1 MGSNPVPDGY
11 RSVIPYLVV
20 DNAAAAIDFYMGV
33 FGATEVVRMEKD
45 GKIGHAELA
54 RGDSHIM
61 LADEHPEMGYLSPR
75 SIGGKGLGTGVM
87 LYLPDVD
94 AVFARATAAGGTAER
109 EVQDQF
115 YGDRSGT
122 FVDPFGHRWIVA
134 THVEEVAP
142 EEMER
147 RMAEMESQAQAG

>member
-1 MGSNPVPDGY
+1 MSVNPVPEGY

-20 DNAAAAIDFYMGV
+20 DDGAAAIDFYVEV
-33 FGATEVVRMEKD
+33 FGATEVMRMDKD

-54 RGDSHIM
+54 IGDSHIM
-61 LADEHPEMGYLSPR
+61 LSDEHPEMGYLSPK
-75 SIGGKGLGTGVM
+75 SIGGKGLGSGIMV
-87 LYLPDVD
+87 YLPDVD
-94 AVFARATAAGGTAER
+94 AAFARATAAGGTAER
-109 EVQDQF
+109 QVEDQF

-134 THVEEVAP
+134 THVEDVAP

-147 RMAEMESQAQAG
+147 RMAEMEPQAG

>member
-1 MGSNPVPDGY
+1 MSVNPVPEGY
-11 RSVIPYLVV
+11 RSVIPYLIA
-20 DNAAAAIDFYMGV
+20 DNAAEAIDFYIQV
-33 FGATEVVRMEKD
+33 FGATEVMRMEKD

-54 RGDSHIM
+54 IGDSHIM
-61 LADEHPEMGYLSPR
+61 LSDEHPGMGYLSPR

-94 AVFARATAAGGTAER
+94 AVFARATAAGATAENQ
-109 EVQDQF
+109 VDDQF

-134 THVEEVAP
+134 THVEDVSA

-147 RMAEMESQAQAG
+147 RMAAMEPQAG

>member
-1 MGSNPVPDGY
+1 MSVNPVPEGY

-20 DNAAAAIDFYMGV
+20 DDAAAAIDFYVAV
-33 FGATEVVRMEKD
+33 FGATEVMRMERE

-54 RGDSHIM
+54 IGDSHIM
-61 LADEHPEMGYLSPR
+61 LADEHPEMGYRGPRAFGGSAVTIMVYLS
-75 SIGGKGLGTGVM
+75 
-87 LYLPDVD
+87 DVD
-94 AVFARATAAGGTAER
+94 AVFDRATAAGGTAER

-134 THVEEVAP
+134 THVEDVSP
-142 EEMER
+142 EDIER
-147 RMAEMESQAQAG
+147 RMAAMEPQAG

>member
-1 MGSNPVPDGY
+1 MSIHPVPEGY

-20 DNAAAAIDFYMGV
+20 DDAAAAIDFYINV
-33 FGATEVVRMEKD
+33 FGATEVMRMEME
-45 GKIGHAELA
+45 GRIGHAELA
-54 RGDSHIM
+54 IGDSHVM
-61 LADEHPEMGYLSPR
+61 LADEHPEMGYLSPK
-75 SIGGKGLGTGVM
+75 SVGGKGMGTAIM

-94 AVFARATAAGGTAER
+94 AVFARAQAAGATAER
-109 EVQDQF
+109 DVQDQF

-134 THVEEVAP
+134 THIEDVAP

-147 RMAEMESQAQAG
+147 RMAAMEPTG

>member
-1 MGSNPVPDGY
+1 MSVNPVPEGY

-20 DNAAAAIDFYMGV
+20 DDGAAAIDYYADV
-33 FGATEVVRMEKD
+33 FGATEVMRMEKD

-54 RGDSHIM
+54 IGDSHIM
-61 LADEHPEMGYLSPR
+61 LADEHPDMGYRGPKAF
-75 SIGGKGLGTGVM
+75 GGSAITIMV
-87 LYLPDVD
+87 YLPDVD
-94 AVFARATAAGGTAER
+94 AVFARAKTAGGTAER
-109 EVQDQF
+109 DVQDQF

-134 THVEEVAP
+134 THVEDVAP

-147 RMAEMESQAQAG
+147 RMAAMEPQAG

>member
-1 MGSNPVPDGY
+1 M
-11 RSVIPYLVV
+11 
-20 DNAAAAIDFYMGV
+20 
-33 FGATEVVRMEKD
+33 RMEKD

-54 RGDSHIM
+54 IGDSHVM
-61 LADEHPEMGYLSPR
+61 LADEHPEMGYFSPR

-109 EVQDQF
+109 QVEDQF

-134 THVEEVAP
+134 THVEDVAP

-147 RMAEMESQAQAG
+147 RMAAMEPQAG

>member
-1 MGSNPVPDGY
+1 MVNPVPEGY

-20 DNAAAAIDFYMGV
+20 DGAAAAIDFYVKV
-33 FGATEVVRMEKD
+33 FGAGEVMRMEHD
-45 GKIGHAELA
+45 GKIAHAEIA
-54 RGDSHIM
+54 IGDSHVM
-61 LADEHPEMGYLSPR
+61 LADESPEMGYRGPR
-75 SIGGKGLGTGVM
+75 AFGGSAITVM
-87 LYLPDVD
+87 VYLPDVD
-94 AVFARATAAGGTAER
+94 AVFGRAIDGGATAER

-134 THVEEVAP
+134 THVEDVAP

-147 RMAEMESQAQAG
+147 RMSEMAPAG

>member
-1 MGSNPVPDGY
+1 MGVNPVPEGY

-20 DNAAAAIDFYMGV
+20 DDAAAAIDFYVEV
-33 FGATEVVRMEKD
+33 FGAREVMRMEME
-45 GKIGHAELA
+45 GRIGHAELA
-54 RGDSHIM
+54 IGDSHVM
-61 LADEHPEMGYLSPR
+61 LADEHPEMGYRGPKAFGGSAA
-75 SIGGKGLGTGVM
+75 SIMV
-87 LYLPDVD
+87 YLPDVD

-134 THVEEVAP
+134 THVEDVAP

-147 RMAEMESQAQAG
+147 RMAAMEPQAG

>member
-1 MGSNPVPDGY
+1 MGINPVPEGY

-20 DNAAAAIDFYMGV
+20 DNGAAAIDFYVEV
-33 FGATEVVRMEKD
+33 FGAREVMRMEKD
-45 GKIGHAELA
+45 GGIGHAELA
-54 RGDSHIM
+54 IGDSHIM
-61 LADEHPEMGYLSPR
+61 LADEHPGMGYLSPK

-94 AVFARATAAGGTAER
+94 AVFARAKAAGGTAER

-134 THVEEVAP
+134 THIEDVAP

-147 RMAEMESQAQAG
+147 RMAAMEPQAG